1 MFCPYM
7 FYKVSLNQKQVVFS
21 VIPIFREDSQCNDI
35 TKGLLRWFLVI
46 QPKKPKQP
54 KRLQKRMKFYLYM
67 SDTQAEVCQDISDL
81 TRKFFPRPLQIPL
94 ERTPEIPALV
104 HFLSSSNTT
113 RLAFFNSHTASP
125 QARVVLSLDTKLSAL
140 YRG

>member
-21 VIPIFREDSQCNDI
+21 MIPIFREDSQCNDI

-67 SDTQAEVCQDISDL
+67 SDTQAEVCQDIVNL
-81 TRKFFPRPLQIPL
+81 V
-94 ERTPEIPALV
+94 PEIVP
-104 HFLSSSNTT
+104 LSSSNPIGEDSGNSSPC
-113 RLAFFNSHTASP
+113 AFLIFVKYNEAGLLQQPHSIPSSASC
-125 QARVVLSLDTKLSAL
+125 AIS
-140 YRG
+140 

>member
-21 VIPIFREDSQCNDI
+21 MIPIFREDSQCNDI

-67 SDTQAEVCQDISDL
+67 SDTQAEVCQDIVNL
-81 TRKFFPRPLQIPL
+81 CRKSFPRPIQITL

-104 HFLSSSNTT
+104 HFLSSSNNTT
-113 RLAFFNSHTASP
+113 GHLHEGT
-125 QARVVLSLDTKLSAL
+125 
-140 YRG
+140 